1 MDVPK
6 VAGDEQIVYSGRI
19 FEIVKQ
25 PMKIGAKVVDFEIV
39 RRSPGVRLLV
49 VRDGNILLVKEFR
62 AEHEGFD
69 YRLPGGKVFDSL
81 KDYKKTLD
89 GGKDILK
96 YAVEAARKE
105 CLEETGIS
113 VKMIEH
119 VHTARCGASVSWDMY
134 YFLVDDFDEKEDG
147 QNLEDG
153 EVIYPEWK
161 TFDEAKQLCLKG
173 DVKEDRTVGVLLRF
187 LLGWRK
193 D

>member
-6 VAGDEQIVYSGRI
+6 VAGDEKIVYSGRI
-19 FEIVKQ
+19 FEILKQ